1 MKNKYITRKIEK
13 RVLGY
18 IKQFPVVAICGPRQ
32 AGKTTLL
39 KRLLKNTHFFV
50 SLDDID
56 KREEAIRD
64 PKLFI
69 KKLEYNCVI
78 DEIQYAPNLLSYIKM
93 AVDEKRTPGRFVLT
107 GSQQFLLMKGLSES
121 LAGRVGIINLFPLN
135 VMEPPSLLK
144 LPTKE
149 KFETSALKGLYP
161 EVFVKN
167 IDSNSWYDNYIKTY
181 LERDIR
187 DIYNIANILDFRNF
201 MKITASRAAQL
212 YNISSISS
220 ASKVPF
226 TTIKRW
232 MSILEATGIVF
243 ILRPFN
249 SNYSKQFIKMPKIYF
264 YDTGLLCKI
273 LGIKNK
279 QQLEDSAFYGAIF
292 ENFCV
297 SETFKILTCKN
308 REEDAYFIR
317 TRRGLEADLL
327 IKEND
332 EVIIAEFKAG
342 MTGGINEINYLRSIE
357 NYVKPLKVKRLLLVN
372 MDNNLLP
379 PPGIPGVI
387 GADMF
392 FKMIDKEIVEY

>member
-1 MKNKYITRKIEK
+1 MNNKYIKRKVEE
-13 RVLGY
+13 RVLKY
-18 IKQFPVVAICGPRQ
+18 IKQFPVVAVCGPRQ

-39 KRLLKNTHFFV
+39 RKLLKKTHVFL

-69 KKLEYNCVI
+69 NKINRNCVI

-93 AVDEKRTPGRFVLT
+93 AVDEKRTPGRFILT

-121 LAGRVGIINLFPLN
+121 LAGRVGIINLFPLSII
-135 VMEPPSLLK
+135 EPHSLLK
-144 LPTKE
+144 VSTKE
-149 KFETSALKGLYP
+149 KFEIAAIKGLYP
-161 EVFVKN
+161 EVFVKD
-167 IDSNSWYDNYIKTY
+167 IDSNYWYDNYIKTY

-187 DIYNIANILDFRNF
+187 DIYNIINILDFRNF
-201 MKITASRAAQL
+201 IKITASRAAQL

-220 ASKVPF
+220 ASKVPA

-232 MSILEATGIVF
+232 VSILEATGIIF
-243 ILRPFN
+243 ILRPFH

-273 LGIKNK
+273 MGIKNK

-292 ENFCV
+292 ENFCI
-297 SETFKILTCKN
+297 SEAIKILACKN
-308 REEDAYFIR
+308 REGDAYFIR
-317 TRRGLEADLL
+317 TKKGLEADLL
-327 IKEND
+327 IKES
-332 EVIIAEFKAG
+332 EGVIITEFKAG
-342 MTGGINEINYLRSIE
+342 MTGGINEINYLRLVE
-357 NYVKPLKVKRLLLVN
+357 NHIKPIKIKRLLLVN

-379 PPGIPGVI
+379 PPGMPGVI

-392 FKMIDKEIVEY
+392 FKMINEEITEY